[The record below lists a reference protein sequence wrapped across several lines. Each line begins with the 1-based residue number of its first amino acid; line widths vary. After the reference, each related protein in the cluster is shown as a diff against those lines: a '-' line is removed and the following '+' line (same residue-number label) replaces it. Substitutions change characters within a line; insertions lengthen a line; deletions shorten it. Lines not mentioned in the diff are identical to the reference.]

1 MKFSVRVNSK
11 ENIFFKHGKTTDS
24 CSVAKG
30 FHRFKTMGTIN
41 KTSDNLGRILSL
53 ESKIV
58 DTIFVLINTDTELEQ
73 LQATSDLLSSLQDV
87 KDSK

>member
-1 MKFSVRVNSK
+1 M
-11 ENIFFKHGKTTDS
+11 E
-24 CSVAKG
+24 
-30 FHRFKTMGTIN
+30 TIN

-73 LQATSDLLSSLQDV
+73 LQATSDLLSSLHDV
-87 KDSK
+87 EDSK